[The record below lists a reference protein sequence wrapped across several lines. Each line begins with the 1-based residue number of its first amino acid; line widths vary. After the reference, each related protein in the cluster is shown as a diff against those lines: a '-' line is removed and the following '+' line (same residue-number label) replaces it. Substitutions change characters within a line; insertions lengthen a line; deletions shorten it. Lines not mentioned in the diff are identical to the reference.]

1 MALPQP
7 QTNNC
12 ALSEALKD
20 DLAAVMVGG
29 GEMATYDFVF
39 NAIGLRDWCDAAKAG
54 NDRPMSM
61 AELLAKSKGQS
72 GVETS
77 WWEFPFPSLD
87 ALNKACAA
95 FPQSRDVTV
104 GVEKSFLAIKD
115 SLRFVFD
122 PMTQPLSWALEWAL
136 ALFQATPWWIM
147 IPILMAIVYFAS
159 KSVRLVFFVAACIA
173 FLAFI
178 DHYDHAIQ
186 TLAIIFVCAF
196 LCVVFG
202 VPIGIAMSR
211 SDSMQRLTIPILDM
225 LQTLPPFVYLI
236 PLIFLFSVTEPKL
249 YGIAI
254 ILYAIVPVIRLTD
267 LGIRLVDKDVIE
279 AADSFGMT
287 NTQKLFGVQVP
298 LALPNIMAGI
308 NQTIMM
314 SLAMVVIASLVSA
327 PGLGVLVLR
336 GIRNLELGVGLIS
349 GLGIV
354 LLAIILDRVTKAAL
368 DRVNAA
374 QKY

>member
-1 MALPQP
+1 
-7 QTNNC
+7 
-12 ALSEALKD
+12 
-20 DLAAVMVGG
+20 
-29 GEMATYDFVF
+29 MATYDFVF
-39 NAIGLRDWCDAAKAG
+39 DGLGLRDWCDAGKTGDA
-54 NDRPMSM
+54 PLSM
-61 AELLAKSKGQS
+61 ADLLAQGGRGEAPSLWS
-72 GVETS
+72 L
-77 WWEFPFPSLD
+77 PFPSLD
-87 ALNKACAA
+87 ELNKACG
-95 FPQSRDVTV
+95 QILRSRDVTK
-104 GVEKSFLAIKD
+104 GVENGFLSIKD
-115 SLRFVFD
+115 SLQVVLD
-122 PMTQPLSWALEWAL
+122 PLTQPLSWLLRNALGAFE
-136 ALFQATPWWIM
+136 ATPWWIM
-147 IPILMAIVYFAS
+147 LPILMAVVYLAS
-159 KSVRLVFFVAACIA
+159 KSLKLVGFVTGCLVF
-173 FLAFI
+173 LAVI
-178 DHYDHAIQ
+178 DHYDYAMQ

-196 LCVVFG
+196 LCVLFG

-211 SDSMQRLTIPILDM
+211 SETMRRLTIPVLDM

-287 NTQKLFGVQVP
+287 PRQKLFGVQIP
-298 LALPNIMAGI
+298 LALPNIMAGV

-374 QKY
+374 QKH

>member
-1 MALPQP
+1 
-7 QTNNC
+7 
-12 ALSEALKD
+12 
-20 DLAAVMVGG
+20 MV
-29 GEMATYDFVF
+29 TYDSVF
-39 NAIGLRDWCDAAKAG
+39 DALGLRQWCDGGKAADK
-54 NDRPMSM
+54 PMSM
-61 AELLAKSKGQS
+61 AELLAKNKGQD
-72 GVETS
+72 GGEKS
-77 WWEFPFPSLD
+77 WSELPFPSLD
-87 ALNKACAA
+87 TLNKSCGS
-95 FPQSRDVTV
+95 FPQSRDITS
-104 GVEKSFLAIKD
+104 GVELGFLAIKD
-115 SLRFVFD
+115 ALRFVLD
-122 PMTQPLSWALEWAL
+122 PMTQPLSWILETALSVA
-136 ALFQATPWWIM
+136 AVTPWWIM
-147 IPILMAIVYFAS
+147 MPLLMALAFFAS
-159 KSVRLVFFVAACIA
+159 RSVKLVVYVTLCVV
-173 FLAFI
+173 FLAAI
-178 DHYDHAIQ
+178 DHYEYAMQ

-196 LCVVFG
+196 LCVLFG

-211 SDSMQRLTIPILDM
+211 SNTLQRMTIPVLDM

-279 AADSFGMT
+279 AANSFGMT
-287 NTQKLFGVQVP
+287 DNQKLLGVQIP

-354 LLAIILDRVTKAAL
+354 LLAVILDRVTKAAL

-374 QKY
+374 QKI

>member
-1 MALPQP
+1 
-7 QTNNC
+7 
-12 ALSEALKD
+12 
-20 DLAAVMVGG
+20 
-29 GEMATYDFVF
+29 MATYDFLF
-39 NAIGLRDWCDAAKAG
+39 NGLGLREWCDSGEAG
-54 NDRPMSM
+54 TTMSM
-61 AELLAKSKGQS
+61 ADLLAQGGAGKESTIWS
-72 GVETS
+72 L
-77 WWEFPFPSLD
+77 PFPSLD
-87 ALNKACAA
+87 ELNKACASFA
-95 FPQSRDVTV
+95 QSRDVTK
-104 GVEKSFLAIKD
+104 GVEQGFLAVKD
-115 SLRFVFD
+115 VLRFVLD
-122 PMTQPLSWALEWAL
+122 PITQPLSWTLEATL
-136 ALFQATPWWIM
+136 AVFEITPWWIM
-147 IPILMAIVYFAS
+147 FPVFMIIVYLAS
-159 KSVRLVFFVAACIA
+159 KSIRLVGFVTACLL

-178 DHYDHAIQ
+178 DHYDHAMQ

-196 LCVVFG
+196 LCVLLG

-211 SDSMQRLTIPILDM
+211 SDRLQRVTIPVLDM

-254 ILYAIVPVIRLTD
+254 ILYAIVPVIRLTN
-267 LGIRLVDKDVIE
+267 LGIRLVDKEVIE
-279 AADSFGMT
+279 AAESFGMT
-287 NTQKLFGVQVP
+287 DRQKLFGVQIP
-298 LALPNIMAGI
+298 LALPNIMAGV

-374 QKY
+374 QKH

>member
-1 MALPQP
+1 
-7 QTNNC
+7 
-12 ALSEALKD
+12 
-20 DLAAVMVGG
+20 
-29 GEMATYDFVF
+29 MATYDFVF
-39 NAIGLRDWCDAAKAG
+39 DTLGLRDWCDAGKTDDGPLSMADLLAQAG
-54 NDRPMSM
+54 N
-61 AELLAKSKGQS
+61 AK
-72 GVETS
+72 ETTV
-77 WWEFPFPSLD
+77 WDLPFPSLD
-87 ALNKACAA
+87 ALNDACDRL
-95 FPQSRDVTV
+95 PQSRDLTK
-104 GVEKSFLAIKD
+104 GVENGFLAIKD
-115 SLRFVFD
+115 ALRFVLD
-122 PMTQPLSWALEWAL
+122 PITQPLSWILDGALT
-136 ALFQATPWWIM
+136 LFETTPWFIM
-147 IPILMAIVYFAS
+147 LPALLLIVLLAS
-159 KSVRLVFFVAACIA
+159 KSFRLVGFVALCLGFIA
-173 FLAFI
+173 FVDL
-178 DHYDHAIQ
+178 YDHAMQ

-196 LCVVFG
+196 LCVLLG

-211 SDSMQRLTIPILDM
+211 SDRLQRAVVPVLDM

-279 AADSFGMT
+279 AAHSFGMT
-287 NTQKLFGVQVP
+287 DRQKLFGVQIP
-298 LALPNIMAGI
+298 LALPNIMAGV

-336 GIRNLELGVGLIS
+336 GIRNLELGVGLVS

-374 QKY
+374 QKQ

>member
-1 MALPQP
+1 
-7 QTNNC
+7 
-12 ALSEALKD
+12 
-20 DLAAVMVGG
+20 
-29 GEMATYDFVF
+29 MATYDNFF
-39 NAIGLRDWCDAAKAG
+39 DQLGLRGWCGDDQG
-54 NDRPMSM
+54 GGLSSM
-61 AELLAKSKGQS
+61 ADLMGQA
-72 GVETS
+72 GGDTDTTL
-77 WWEFPFPSLD
+77 WDTPFPSLD
-87 ALNKACAA
+87 ALHDSCDAI
-95 FPQSRDVTV
+95 PQSRDLTQ
-104 GVEKSFLAIKD
+104 GLEQGFLAIKD
-115 SLRFVFD
+115 NLKVVVD
-122 PMTQPLSWALEWAL
+122 PLTQPLSWALENAL
-136 ALFQATPWWIM
+136 WIM
-147 IPILMAIVYFAS
+147 QAVPWFVMIPLLMAITFAVGRS
-159 KSVRLVFFVAACIA
+159 LKLVGLVALVFG

-178 DHYDHAIQ
+178 DFYEHTMQ

-196 LCVVFG
+196 ICVLLG

-211 SDSMQRLTIPILDM
+211 SDRVQRTMIPILDM

-254 ILYAIVPVIRLTD
+254 ILYAIVPVVRLTD

-279 AADSFGMT
+279 AADAFGMT
-287 NTQKLFGVQVP
+287 NRQKLYKVQIP
-298 LALPNIMAGI
+298 LALPNIMAGV

-336 GIRNLELGVGLIS
+336 GIRSLELGVGLLS

-368 DRVNAA
+368 ARINAA
-374 QKY
+374 QK

>member
-1 MALPQP
+1 
-7 QTNNC
+7 
-12 ALSEALKD
+12 
-20 DLAAVMVGG
+20 
-29 GEMATYDFVF
+29 MATYDFVF
-39 NAIGLRDWCDAAKAG
+39 NGLGLRDWCDADQAG
-54 NDRPMSM
+54 DTPVSM
-61 AELLAKSKGQS
+61 ADLLAKTGGGDEST
-72 GVETS
+72 V
-77 WWEFPFPSLD
+77 WNLPFPSLD
-87 ALNKACAA
+87 ALNEACESVA
-95 FPQSRDVTV
+95 QSRDVTR
-104 GVEKSFLAIKD
+104 GVEQGFLAAKD
-115 SLRFVFD
+115 VLRFVLD
-122 PMTQPLSWALEWAL
+122 PLTQPLSWFLDGAL
-136 ALFQATPWWIM
+136 ATFETVPWWIM
-147 IPILMAIVYFAS
+147 FPLLMLVVYLAS
-159 KSVRLVFFVAACIA
+159 KSVRLVVFVTACLA
-173 FLAFI
+173 FLAFV
-178 DHYDHAIQ
+178 DHYDHAMQ

-196 LCVVFG
+196 LCVLFG

-211 SDSMQRLTIPILDM
+211 NDRMQRMTIPVLDM

-287 NTQKLFGVQVP
+287 DRQKLFGVQIP

-336 GIRNLELGVGLIS
+336 GIRNLELGVGLVS

-374 QKY
+374 QKH

>member
-1 MALPQP
+1 
-7 QTNNC
+7 
-12 ALSEALKD
+12 
-20 DLAAVMVGG
+20 
-29 GEMATYDFVF
+29 MATYEFVF
-39 NAIGLRDWCDAAKAG
+39 DGLGLRDWCDSGGTGDA
-54 NDRPMSM
+54 PMSM
-61 AELLAKSKGQS
+61 ADLLAQS
-72 GVETS
+72 GGGTKDTS
-77 WWEFPFPSLD
+77 LWDLPFPSLD
-87 ALNKACAA
+87 ALNDSCEKII
-95 FPQSRDVTV
+95 QSRDLTK
-104 GVEKSFLAIKD
+104 GVEQGFLAIKD
-115 SLRFVFD
+115 ALRFVLD
-122 PMTQPLSWALEWAL
+122 PMTQPLSWVLEFAL
-136 ALFQATPWWIM
+136 ATFEWTPWWIM
-147 IPILMAIVYFAS
+147 FPILIMVVYLAS
-159 KSVRLVFFVAACIA
+159 KSIRIAVFVTACLA
-173 FLAFI
+173 FLAGI
-178 DHYDHAIQ
+178 DHYEFAMQ

-196 LCVVFG
+196 LCVLFG

-211 SDSMQRLTIPILDM
+211 NDTLQRMTIPILDM

-267 LGIRLVDKDVIE
+267 LGIRLVDQDVIE

-287 NTQKLFGVQVP
+287 DRQKLFGVQIP
-298 LALPNIMAGI
+298 LALPNIMAGV

-374 QKY
+374 QKH

>member
-1 MALPQP
+1 
-7 QTNNC
+7 
-12 ALSEALKD
+12 
-20 DLAAVMVGG
+20 
-29 GEMATYDFVF
+29 MATYDFVF
-39 NAIGLRDWCDAAKAG
+39 NALGLREWCDAGKANEG
-54 NDRPMSM
+54 TMSM
-61 AELLAKSKGQS
+61 ADLMAQTQGQEHQ
-72 GVETS
+72 GVS
-77 WWEFPFPSLD
+77 IWHLPFPSMD
-87 ALNKACAA
+87 AFNKACAA
-95 FPQSRDVTV
+95 FPPSRDLTSSLEN
-104 GVEKSFLAIKD
+104 GFLAIKGA
-115 SLRFVFD
+115 LRFVLN
-122 PMTQPLSWALEWAL
+122 PLTQPLSWFLEWAL
-136 ALFQATPWWIM
+136 FIFQSTPWWIM
-147 IPILMAIVYFAS
+147 FPVLMAVVYLAS
-159 KSVRLVFFVAACIA
+159 KSAKLMWFVVACIA
-173 FLAFI
+173 LLAAI
-178 DHYDHAIQ
+178 DLYAEAMQ
-186 TLAIIFVCAF
+186 TLAIIFVCAV
-196 LCVVFG
+196 LCVLFG

-211 SDSMQRLTIPILDM
+211 SDTLRRMTIPVLDM

-287 NTQKLFGVQVP
+287 DRQKLFGVQIP
-298 LALPNIMAGI
+298 LALPNIMAGV

-336 GIRNLELGVGLIS
+336 GIRNLELGVGLVS

-374 QKY
+374 QKQ

>member
-1 MALPQP
+1 
-7 QTNNC
+7 
-12 ALSEALKD
+12 
-20 DLAAVMVGG
+20 
-29 GEMATYDFVF
+29 MATYDFVF
-39 NAIGLRDWCDAAKAG
+39 DRLGLRNWCGEKTGG
-54 NDRPMSM
+54 NMSM
-61 AELLAKSKGQS
+61 QDLLRQRSGDTSTSIWEL
-72 GVETS
+72 
-77 WWEFPFPSLD
+77 PFPSLD
-87 ALNKACAA
+87 NLHDACPAVA
-95 FPQSRDVTV
+95 QTRNLTS
-104 GVEKSFLAIKD
+104 GLESGFLGARD
-115 SLRFVFD
+115 SLRFILD
-122 PMTQPLSWALEWAL
+122 PITQPLSWFLNGALN
-136 ALFQATPWWIM
+136 LFQTVPWWIM
-147 IPILMAIVYFAS
+147 IPALMAVVFVAS
-159 KSVRLVFFVAACIA
+159 KSMRLVAMVAIMIL

-178 DHYDHAIQ
+178 DHYDYAMQ
-186 TLAIIFVCAF
+186 TLAIIFVCS
-196 LCVVFG
+196 LICVLLG

-211 SDSMQRLTIPILDM
+211 SNGLQRGVIPVLDM

-279 AADSFGMT
+279 AADAYGMT
-287 NTQKLFGVQVP
+287 DRQKLRGVQIP
-298 LALPNIMAGI
+298 LALPNIMAGV

-354 LLAIILDRVTKAAL
+354 LLAIILDRTTKAAL
-368 DRVNAA
+368 ARVNTA
-374 QKY
+374 QR

>member
-1 MALPQP
+1 
-7 QTNNC
+7 
-12 ALSEALKD
+12 
-20 DLAAVMVGG
+20 
-29 GEMATYDFVF
+29 MATYDFLF
-39 NAIGLRDWCDAAKAG
+39 DTTGLRGWCG
-54 NDRPMSM
+54 EEQGGGLSSM
-61 AELLAKSKGQS
+61 ADLMGQA
-72 GVETS
+72 GGPTETS
-77 WWEFPFPSLD
+77 LWDLPFPSLD
-87 ALNKACAA
+87 ALHEACSAI
-95 FPQSRDVTV
+95 PQSRDLTR
-104 GVEKSFLAIKD
+104 GLERGFLDIKD
-115 SLRFVFD
+115 SLKVVVD
-122 PMTQPLSWALEWAL
+122 PLTQPLSWALENAL
-136 ALFQATPWWIM
+136 WIMQAVPWWIM
-147 IPILMAIVYFAS
+147 IPVLLLITWAVGRS
-159 KSVRLVFFVAACIA
+159 GRLVALVAACFG

-178 DHYDHAIQ
+178 DFYDHTMQ

-196 LCVVFG
+196 ICVLLG

-211 SDSMQRLTIPILDM
+211 SDRVQRGLIPVLDM

-254 ILYAIVPVIRLTD
+254 ILYAIVPVVRLTD

-279 AADSFGMT
+279 AADAFGMSKR
-287 NTQKLFGVQVP
+287 QKLFGVQIP
-298 LALPNIMAGI
+298 LALPNIMAGV

-336 GIRNLELGVGLIS
+336 GIRSLELGVGLLS

-368 DRVNAA
+368 ARINAE
-374 QKY
+374 QKS